1 MPDTAILMDDDP
13 SVVCRVTPE
22 GDVVCEPVNVGQPT
36 MTDPDSQ
43 KQIEA
48 TLRQAFPKG
57 EWGPN
62 KLKLALALLETL
74 AESTLPDE
82 PHIPRRAGEI
92 VESTKMLLAKTPPS
106 ILLYNYSSQPADV
119 IGAYFLNKTELV
131 RMQRLYDTFR
141 DPKPA

>member
-43 KQIEA
+43 KRIEA
-48 TLRQAFPKG
+48 TLRQAFPKS

>member
-1 MPDTAILMDDDP
+1 
-13 SVVCRVTPE
+13 
-22 GDVVCEPVNVGQPT
+22 
-36 MTDPDSQ
+36 
-43 KQIEA
+43 
-48 TLRQAFPKG
+48 
-57 EWGPN
+57 N

>member
-1 MPDTAILMDDDP
+1 
-13 SVVCRVTPE
+13 
-22 GDVVCEPVNVGQPT
+22 VNVELPS

-43 KQIEA
+43 KRIEA
-48 TLRQAFPKG
+48 TLRQAFPNAD
-57 EWGPN
+57 WGPN

-74 AESTLPDE
+74 AESTLPDT

-131 RMQRLYDTFR
+131 RMQRLYDTFK
-141 DPKPA
+141 DPKPS